1 MKSLNRF
8 TCIGNIGTL
17 GELKFVGENKV
28 IEFSVAI
35 NRKDKNGET
44 TEWVSCVAWN
54 RLAEN
59 VNAYLGKGD
68 GVYVEGE
75 LRTRS
80 WEKDGQKHYKTEI
93 LVRDLSFLSKSSKGE
108 RTDAPR
114 PSHSQNSGA
123 VATAARLAEKAS
135 PSSAFSSRE
144 DGIYAADDLPF

>member
-28 IEFSVAI
+28 VEFSVAL

-108 RTDAPR
+108 RHADEHKDAL
-114 PSHSQNSGA
+114 S
-123 VATAARLAEKAS
+123 VANRLAKAK
-135 PSSAFSSRE
+135 PVKQDSAFDNARE
-144 DGIYAADDLPF
+144 NSLLADDDLPF

>member
-1 MKSLNRF
+1 MKSLNRY
-8 TCIGNIGTL
+8 TCIVNIGTH
-17 GELKFVGENKV
+17 GELKSVGENKV
-28 IEFSVAI
+28 VEFSVAL

-93 LVRDLSFLSKSSKGE
+93 LVRDLSFLSKSSKSE

-114 PSHSQNSGA
+114 HSNPQNSGA

-135 PSSAFSSRE
+135 TSPAYSSRE
-144 DGIYAADDLPF
+144 DGLLADDDLPF

>member
-17 GELKFVGENKV
+17 GELKSVGENKV
-28 IEFSVAI
+28 VEFSVAL

-93 LVRDLSFLSKSSKGE
+93 LVRDLSFLSKSSKSE

-114 PSHSQNSGA
+114 HSHPQNSGA

-135 PSSAFSSRE
+135 TSPAYSSRE
-144 DGIYAADDLPF
+144 DGLLADDDLPF